1 MKDTENLK
9 KKYTDIKEKNESN
22 ATKAEEKLKI
32 PRTTVE
38 MLEQTLQI
46 A

>member
-1 MKDTENLK
+1 METQIKDKEQEIKNQEN
-9 KKYTDIKEKNESN
+9 KESQKFNF
-22 ATKAEEKLKI
+22 

>member
-1 MKDTENLK
+1 METKTKDKEQEINKQEN
-9 KKYTDIKEKNESN
+9 KE
-22 ATKAEEKLKI
+22 AQKI
-32 PRTTVE
+32 NLPRTTVE

>member
-1 MKDTENLK
+1 ME
-9 KKYTDIKEKNESN
+9 KEKNIIKTDNDSVKEEIVEKFSN
-22 ATKAEEKLKI
+22 TF
-32 PRTTVE
+32 PRTTIE